1 MSNNGIVVVSRE
13 SLAFARLS
21 FRYTSHFPL
30 TALYA
35 EPNQCCTSVFAV
47 SHYEIRY
54 SESRDQLRDHF
65 SECQTVSEWSQP
77 EPAGTPSLAVIDF
90 HTANTLFF
98 FAIRGVDEAG
108 NAAELSNIVSLVM
121 PPPPQTPTSPPPTG
135 GTAAPVQPTP
145 AAFDNQLLLI
155 VLLCVAGVMLLI
167 ILMALY
173 YFLCHR
179 RRKPDPG
186 TGAKQHITTVTVP
199 PVESREPTPVK
210 IAYDMEKEDAGRSLS
225 SEGPTPV
232 MWTASNILNT
242 SEPPYTPSDSRN
254 YGHYSTNLHLGS
266 GGGRARYNSYQTPYV
281 EDMPYDGR
289 SLVSTQP
296 SDSFL
301 SLASDPRHRN
311 NNTLS
316 EGGEPAGWPSDKDSL
331 VAQQRGRP
339 AGRMPPPTLPKPRVG
354 LEDGQQGSRASIAGD
369 RKRRNVTQV

>member
-1 MSNNGIVVVSRE
+1 MVKGLSSCSCVTLSP
-13 SLAFARLS
+13 LFAV
-21 FRYTSHFPL
+21 
-30 TALYA
+30 ALY
-35 EPNQCCTSVFAV
+35 EV
-47 SHYEIRY
+47 RY

-90 HTANTLFF
+90 HTVNTLFF

-108 NAAELSNIVSLVM
+108 NAGPLSNIVSLVM
-121 PPPPQTPTSPPPTG
+121 PPPPHTPTPPTPTGTSSPP
-135 GTAAPVQPTP
+135 QPTP
-145 AAFDNQLLLI
+145 SPYDNSLLLI

-167 ILMALY
+167 VLLALY
-173 YFLCHR
+173 YFLCYR

-186 TGAKQHITTVTVP
+186 AGAISSPRHITTVTVP

-210 IAYDMEKEDAGRSLS
+210 IAYDLEKEKGVQTVSDGQ
-225 SEGPTPV
+225 TPS
-232 MWTASNILNT
+232 MWTASDILDT
-242 SEPPYTPSDSRN
+242 GRDHRRHSPDDSYHN
-254 YGHYSTNLHLGS
+254 YGNSLTLSAAQLQN
-266 GGGRARYNSYQTPYV
+266 GGGGVGRARYNSYQTPYV

-316 EGGEPAGWPSDKDSL
+316 EGGEPVGWPSDKDSL
-331 VAQQRGRP
+331 VAAQQRGRP
-339 AGRMPPPTLPKPRVG
+339 AGRVPPPTLPKPRLSPVEG
-354 LEDGQQGSRASIAGD
+354 GQSSARGSVAGD
-369 RKRRNVTQV
+369 RRLRNVTQV